1 MGKNKKE
8 LLLWE
13 HLEELRWTLF
23 KLIIVL
29 FITTAISFFFINEIL
44 VILTLPIDTLAADNP
59 NFEIKM
65 IMTSPFDGIMIKM
78 KTAFLGGLIIGTPFT
93 LYFLWTFI
101 SAGLKKNEGKAFIW
115 ICTIGTISFIF
126 GVVCGYFLIT
136 PVLNILLK
144 MGLESADNYWTL
156 KEFINF
162 VFYWLLGAG
171 VIFELPLIMFI
182 LTKVGVLEIQLLK
195 KIRPYFYIGAFIIAA
210 IITPPDPFTMMI
222 VGVPLIILY
231 ELGIFIASFHRKKRH
246 S

>member
-1 MGKNKKE
+1 MGKDEKH

-23 KLIIVL
+23 KLIGAL
-29 FITTAISFFFINEIL
+29 FITTAISFIFINEIL
-44 VILTLPIDTLAADNP
+44 SILTLPIETLAADNP

-78 KTAFLGGLIIGTPFT
+78 KTAFLGGLIIGIPFT

-101 SAGLKKNEGKAFIW
+101 SAGLKKNESKAFIW
-115 ICTIGTISFIF
+115 ICSIGSLLFVF

-144 MGLESADNYWTL
+144 MGMQSADNYWTL

-171 VIFELPLIMFI
+171 LIFELPLAMVI
-182 LTKVGVLEIQLLK
+182 LTRLGVLQVQLLK
-195 KIRPYFYIGAFIIAA
+195 KIRPYFYIGAFVIAA

-222 VGVPLIILY
+222 VGVPLIVLY
-231 ELGIFIASFHRKKRH
+231 ELGILIASFHK